1 MAAEKSYNGLQV
13 RDFAKGFYF
22 GRLVRACHNAREE
35 SHTD

>member
-1 MAAEKSYNGLQV
+1 MAAEKSCNGLQV

-22 GRLVRACHNAREE
+22 ARLVEE